1 MRFVGGEMFVKHIL
15 TIAGYDPSSGAGITK
30 DLDVFFSLGL
40 HGLSVP
46 TATVAQGPSGV
57 EAVYPTPVE
66 QFSFM
71 LGMTGRGPRIDGIKI
86 GVVWDEAHLREIAAF
101 VKGRG
106 EIPVVID
113 PVFGA
118 KNETPLITPEGV
130 GYLIDNVFPLATAVT
145 PNIPEAS
152 LITGKPIRSIGE
164 MKEAAEAI
172 HRMGPGSVIVK
183 GGHLEGEPV
192 DVLFDGKDFSLFQKE
207 RRKRQVHGTGCT
219 FSSALAAHLTRGYP
233 VREAFLACQE
243 YMVRALNDSYR
254 IDEQGYFYSS
264 AGLADSRKA
273 ERYTVVGAVRR
284 AGEQF
289 AERNMWELIPE
300 VQLNMGF
307 GITDASGIEDIA
319 AFPGRIGRHEG
330 RVLLKGE
337 PRFGASSHVAR
348 MILAFMKHYP
358 WIKSCA
364 NIRFSE
370 DAIRKAREEGMD
382 VLLVDGKTE
391 SAGPRQETGPVSLD
405 PLVEKA
411 LQGTN
416 HPPDI
421 IYDTGDMGKEAI
433 IRLFAKDPL
442 ELIKKMEIIRT

>member
-1 MRFVGGEMFVKHIL
+1 MRFVFGEMFVKHIL
-15 TIAGYDPSSGAGITK
+15 TIAGYDPSSGAGVTK

-46 TATVAQGPSGV
+46 AATVAQGPSGV
-57 EAVYPTPVE
+57 EAVYSTPVE

-71 LGMTGRGPRIDGIKI
+71 LGMTGRGTRIDGIKI
-86 GVVWDEAHLREIAAF
+86 GVVWDEAHLREIASF
-101 VKGRG
+101 IEGQG
-106 EIPVVID
+106 GIPVVID
-113 PVFGA
+113 PVLSA
-118 KNETPLITPEGV
+118 KNETPLITPEGLR
-130 GYLIDNVFPLATAVT
+130 YLIENVFPLAAAVT

-152 LITGKPIRSIGE
+152 LITGNRINSVE
-164 MKEAAEAI
+164 DMKEAAQAV
-172 HRMGPGSVIVK
+172 HRMGPRSVIVK

-192 DVLFDGKDFSLFQKE
+192 DVLFDGKDFSLFRKP
-207 RRKRQVHGTGCT
+207 RRNRQVHGTGCT
-219 FSSALAAHLTRGYP
+219 FSSALAAFLVRGYP
-233 VREAFLACQE
+233 VKEAFLACQE
-243 YMVRALNDSYR
+243 HMARMLNESYR
-254 IDEQGYFYSS
+254 IDEEGYFYSS
-264 AGLADSRKA
+264 AGLANRREA
-273 ERYTVVGAVRR
+273 ERYAVVGAVRR

-289 AERNMWELIPE
+289 AERNMSDLIPE
-300 VQLNMGF
+300 VQLNMGC
-307 GITDASGIEDIA
+307 GITDASGVEDIA
-319 AFPGRIGRHEG
+319 AFPGRISRHEG
-330 RVLLKGE
+330 RVLLKSE

-348 MILAFMKHYP
+348 MILAIMKYYP

-364 NIRFSE
+364 NVRFSE
-370 DAIRKAREEGMD
+370 DTIKKARKEGMD
-382 VLLVDGKTE
+382 VLLADGKTE
-391 SAGPRQETGPVSLD
+391 PAGPREETGPVNLD